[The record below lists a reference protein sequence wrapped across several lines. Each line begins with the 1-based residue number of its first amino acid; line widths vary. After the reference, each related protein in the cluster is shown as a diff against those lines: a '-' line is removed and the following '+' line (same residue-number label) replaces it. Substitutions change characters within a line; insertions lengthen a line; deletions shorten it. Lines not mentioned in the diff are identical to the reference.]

1 MSEPIANK
9 MRDYGEEFEL
19 HKNILEALLIRLRE
33 GVCLSDI
40 LEYRFGWIIK
50 RKDAPGAAPERVA
63 VKSPNANMILKGE

>member
-50 RKDAPGAAPERVA
+50 RKDARPERVA
-63 VKSPNANMILKGE
+63 VKSPDANIILKGE